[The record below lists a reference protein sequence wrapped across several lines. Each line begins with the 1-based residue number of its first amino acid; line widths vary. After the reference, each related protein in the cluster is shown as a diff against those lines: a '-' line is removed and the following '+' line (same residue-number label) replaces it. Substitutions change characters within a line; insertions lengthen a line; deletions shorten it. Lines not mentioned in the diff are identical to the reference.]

1 MLIYLGVR
9 FMRELRHPGKIAL
22 AERTFFQR
30 DMLHVYNIVDE
41 NGGGKMLTDLCFQQ
55 FCAEQ
60 GSVGSF
66 EREGQKKAK
75 IKKKEVQVD
84 KREDKSTLSSAENL
98 ELKCRFVDALLTLE
112 RHGILK
118 LKGAIESHSLIHI
131 AMYSWI

>member
-1 MLIYLGVR
+1 
-9 FMRELRHPGKIAL
+9 
-22 AERTFFQR
+22 
-30 DMLHVYNIVDE
+30 
-41 NGGGKMLTDLCFQQ
+41 MLTDLCFQQ

-60 GSVGSF
+60 DSVGSF
-66 EREGQKKAK
+66 EREGQKKTK
-75 IKKKEVQVD
+75 IKNKEVQVD
-84 KREDKSTLSSAENL
+84 KRQDKSTLSSAENL